1 MCNKLLL
8 DYSYCVNS
16 LLVYSKGDFMKK
28 REEVAKELK
37 VSRKTL
43 YNYMQALDIRELTEE
58 NISRLRDYSQNKN
71 KSKEISKDNLLKEL
85 EEMKLKNA
93 ELVKQNE
100 TLERGQEALLQQVE
114 YYRNSLDS
122 EIRQIKDSI
131 QLLLPPPKEEKKSFF
146 DRLFKR

>member
-1 MCNKLLL
+1 
-8 DYSYCVNS
+8 
-16 LLVYSKGDFMKK
+16 MKK
-28 REEVAKELK
+28 REEVAKKLK

-43 YNYMQALDIRELTEE
+43 YNYMQALDIQELTEE
-58 NISRLRDYSQNKN
+58 NISRLRDYSLNKN

-122 EIRQIKDSI
+122 EIRQIKASI
-131 QLLLPPPKEEKKSFF
+131 QLLLSPPKEEKKSFF

>member
-1 MCNKLLL
+1 
-8 DYSYCVNS
+8 
-16 LLVYSKGDFMKK
+16 MKK

-37 VSRKTL
+37 ISRKTL
-43 YNYMQALDIRELTEE
+43 YNYMQTLDIQELNEE
-58 NISRLRDYSQNKN
+58 NISKLKEYSLNKN
-71 KSKEISKDNLLKEL
+71 KSKEISKDSLLKEL

-100 TLERGQEALLQQVE
+100 TLERGQEALLQQLE

-122 EIRQIKDSI
+122 EIRQIKSSI
-131 QLLLPPPKEEKKSFF
+131 QLLLPPPKEVKKSFF

>member
-1 MCNKLLL
+1 
-8 DYSYCVNS
+8 
-16 LLVYSKGDFMKK
+16 MKK
-28 REEVAKELK
+28 REEIANELK

-43 YNYMQALDIRELTEE
+43 YNYMQALDIQELTEE